1 MRQALDVEDILQW
14 CESMDE
20 EMFGLTRMGVMM
32 HDLTLIDYYNLFKG
46 KEVARM
52 LKRSIMSP
60 LDDNPYHLGT
70 QK

>member
-1 MRQALDVEDILQW
+1 
-14 CESMDE
+14 MDE